1 MFNLGN
7 IVNDIETRR
16 RNDIRI
22 ANYSKRTIPIKSS
35 RVQAKI
41 NTPKMVDKSTMTE
54 IKTKTIS
61 TDTKELENI
70 AKERAILERFKKSQI
85 ERLEKAALM
94 KSFLGTPKAELYEAE
109 DE

>member
-7 IVNDIETRR
+7 IVNDIETHRR
-16 RNDIRI
+16 KDIRI

-35 RVQAKI
+35 RVKI

-54 IKTKTIS
+54 IKTKAIS
-61 TDTKELENI
+61 TDTKDLENI
-70 AKERAILERFKKSQI
+70 AKEKAILERFKKAQI